1 MDTPTT
7 TTKDLVMT
15 DVNLQPPPCPPPPS
29 QSLSN
34 TDFICEYVNI
44 EWGKYGEGQGSRSQ
58 VCSSCDSTVW
68 TTVTTSITG
77 LGFLWFLLCYC
88 CCCVCALLPFHLNT
102 FKKFKHFC
110 PNCGALLKTISPKLT
125 PTNLVF
131 AIISIIFYFI
141 MILLF
146 LYVVAKYLGV
156 VR

>member
-7 TTKDLVMT
+7 TKDMAMT
-15 DVNLQPPPCPPPPS
+15 DVSLQPPPGPPPPS
-29 QSLSN
+29 RSQSK
-34 TDFICEYVNI
+34 IVNI

-68 TTVTTSITG
+68 TSVTTSITG

-131 AIISIIFYFI
+131 AILSIIFYFL